1 MIHFF
6 DTSALVKI
14 YHRETGTD
22 TVLPIYKSD
31 DSIFIS
37 ELSKLEFI
45 STIHRK
51 FRNKEIGN
59 NILKALKEKFFA
71 DIYIRFRIL
80 PLTSL
85 LIDIATDLIAEHG
98 ESRHLITLDAIQLAT
113 FSPIADIAVFACGDI
128 RLNALAKQIGFSVLD
143 V

>member
-1 MIHFF
+1 MIYFF

-14 YHRETGTD
+14 YHREAGTD
-22 TVLPIYKSD
+22 IVLPIYKSD

-37 ELSKLEFI
+37 ELSKLELI

-51 FRNKEIGN
+51 FRKKEIGD

-71 DIYIRFRIL
+71 DTYGRFRVL

-85 LIDIATDLIAEHG
+85 LIDIAVDLIAEHG
-98 ESRHLITLDAIQLAT
+98 KSRHLVTLDAIQLAT
-113 FSPIADIAVFACGDI
+113 FSSIADSAVFACGDI
-128 RLNALAKQIGFSVLD
+128 RLNDLAKQIGFRILEV
-143 V
+143 